1 MLKSLAAF
9 VAVCSFAVITHA
21 AEGPAATDPK
31 DAGPDFKVQGEYV
44 GSIKVDGRDTKVG
57 CQVVALGDSKFDAVF
72 YFGGLPGDGWKR
84 GDKQVRG
91 TGKTQGSTT
100 VLKGEN
106 GGTGEIADGKMTIKH
121 SSDDVVGTLEKVER
135 KSATI
140 GAKPP
145 AGAVVLF
152 DGSGVEHFP
161 GAKMTEDKL
170 LKAGAM
176 GKDEFKDF
184 TLHLEFRT
192 PFMPEARGQGRG
204 NSGMYLQN
212 RYEVQVLDSFGLEG
226 ENNECGGIYTVAK
239 PIVNMCYPPLAWQTY
254 DVEMTGARFEG
265 DKKVKDARVTIKHN
279 GVVIHDAYD
288 IPKLCPGGAPSEAP
302 GKGPLALQ
310 DHGNPVMFRNIWV
323 VEKK

>member
-1 MLKSLAAF
+1 MLKYLAAF
-9 VAVCSFAVITHA
+9 LMLCGFTVIACA

-44 GSIKVDGRDTKVG
+44 GKVTIDGKDSKVG
-57 CQVVALGDSKFDAVF
+57 CQVIALGDSKFDAV
-72 YFGGLPGDGWKR
+72 YYVGGLPGDGWKR
-84 GDKQVRG
+84 GDKQLRG
-91 TGKTQGSTT
+91 TGKTEGSTT
-100 VLKGEN
+100 VIKGEN
-106 GGTGEIADGKMTIKH
+106 GGNAKISDGKMEITH
-121 SSDDVVGTLEKVER
+121 SGGDSIGTLEKVER
-135 KSATI
+135 KSPTI

-145 AGAVVLF
+145 AGALVLF
-152 DGSGVEHFP
+152 DGSGTDHFP

-176 GKDEFKDF
+176 GKDELRDF
-184 TLHLEFRT
+184 TLHLEFRL
-192 PFMPEARGQGRG
+192 PFMPQARGQGRG

-239 PIVNMCYPPLAWQTY
+239 PIVNMCYPPLSWQTY

-265 DKKVKDARVTIKHN
+265 DKKVKDAHVTIKHN
-279 GVVIHDAYD
+279 GVVIHDGYD

-302 GKGPLALQ
+302 GKGPIALQ
-310 DHGNPVMFRNIWV
+310 DHGNPVVFRNIWA